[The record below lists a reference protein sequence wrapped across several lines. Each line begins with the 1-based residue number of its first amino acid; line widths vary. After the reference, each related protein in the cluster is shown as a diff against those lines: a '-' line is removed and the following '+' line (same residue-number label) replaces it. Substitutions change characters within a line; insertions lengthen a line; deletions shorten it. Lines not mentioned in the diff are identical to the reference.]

1 MKKTTKVRF
10 IFAALILIALAA
22 SYSMLYLSGGRFL
35 NEFFFL
41 CGVILLS
48 YLAGW
53 PGSIIVVVALS
64 SGFLYLEYFQGEL
77 VRSNYWIQIGFLM
90 LFVAAGLLSGYL
102 SGLIKD
108 LHLGISQY
116 VRRIEELEARD
127 HISGTLSKKRAADAL
142 ELELQRARRYNH
154 QLALLLIAIDGF
166 QELVKNFGVDEGK
179 RILLRA
185 SEIIAESIR
194 GVDTASRHGEHHFS
208 VILPETPLSGAMVV
222 AERIRRGV
230 EETKIETGL
239 GIKLKVTASIA
250 MAMFPDDAI
259 TNRDLIVLAEGV
271 LKKCMEEGGNRFRS
285 SRD

>member
-1 MKKTTKVRF
+1 VKKTIQARF
-10 IFAALILIALAA
+10 IFVALILIALAA
-22 SYSMLYLSGGRFL
+22 SYSLLYLSGGRFL

-41 CGVILLS
+41 SGVILLS

-77 VRSNYWIQIGFLM
+77 IRSNYWIEIGFLL
-90 LFVAAGLLSGYL
+90 LFVTTGLVSGYL
-102 SGLIKD
+102 SRLFKD
-108 LHLGISQY
+108 LHVGVTQY
-116 VRRIEELEARD
+116 VRRIEELEAKD
-127 HISGTLSKKRAADAL
+127 QILGTLSKKRAADSL

-154 QLALLLIAIDGF
+154 QLALLLISIDGF

-179 RILLRA
+179 RILLRV

-194 GVDTASRHGEHHFS
+194 GVDIASRHGEDHFS
-208 VILPETPLSGAMVV
+208 VILPETSLNGAMVV
-222 AERIRRGV
+222 AERIRHGV
-230 EETKIETGL
+230 EETKIETSL

-250 MAMFPDDAI
+250 VAMFPDDAI
-259 TNRDLIVLAEGV
+259 TNRDLITLAERV